1 MKRSGVASAIAAA
14 AVVVAVQTTA
24 AATAAVN
31 NDSGFGQQRRRRHAP
46 PRPMDAPDIDYGV
59 GVHPFDQYRHLY
71 DDRFAN
77 NGHQQ
82 RDLYNGESI
91 RRRRGNN
98 NKKSRMMKWLNNE
111 EHNNEKNDN
120 NNSSKNKQQRRQIQE
135 ETTPPTYIT
144 TTLNPSTD
152 SLYQPLRIQF
162 DVRHLIKE
170 MENERSSS
178 NTDFTKLTK
187 LYLLIYEILPMT
199 AQVWGDILRVIPVSG
214 GIYPLDSTKGSSAGA
229 WLPKNNDGNSGSD
242 GGTTKN
248 GGSGS
253 STPEADSVLY
263 DDPVRA
269 FYCPDDTTSGI
280 SGGADLLIY
289 ATVNRHC
296 GSGPPPGTSSNNNNN
311 NRRRRRLEETLAS
324 ALSCQRD
331 QYDRPVTGSIDFC
344 LSGMNGVSNID
355 VDAAIASK
363 ESMGLG
369 PTPNDFGENVIVGS
383 YGASMEWEGWYGKVV
398 DEDSPLEDNIY
409 VVQYAA
415 GVAIHGK
422 QREMI

>member
-1 MKRSGVASAIAAA
+1 
-14 AVVVAVQTTA
+14 
-24 AATAAVN
+24 
-31 NDSGFGQQRRRRHAP
+31 
-46 PRPMDAPDIDYGV
+46 
-59 GVHPFDQYRHLY
+59 
-71 DDRFAN
+71 
-77 NGHQQ
+77 
-82 RDLYNGESI
+82 
-91 RRRRGNN
+91 
-98 NKKSRMMKWLNNE
+98 MMKWLDNNV
-111 EHNNEKNDN
+111 EHNDEKNN
-120 NNSSKNKQQRRQIQE
+120 NNNNNSKNKQQQRQIQE
-135 ETTPPTYIT
+135 ETTTSPTYIT

-170 MENERSSS
+170 MENERSSSSSS

-229 WLPKNNDGNSGSD
+229 WLPKNDGTGESSESD
-242 GGTTKN
+242 GGTKN
-248 GGSGS
+248 GSGS
-253 STPEADSVLY
+253 TAEADSVLY

-296 GSGPPPGTSSNNNNN
+296 GSGPPPGTSNNNNN

-355 VDAAIASK
+355 VDTAIASK
-363 ESMGLG
+363 EGMGLG
-369 PTPNDFGENVIVGS
+369 LTPNDFGENVIVGS

-422 QREMI
+422 QERDRNPRSLRLRKNY

>member
-1 MKRSGVASAIAAA
+1 MTTSGP
-14 AVVVAVQTTA
+14 Q
-24 AATAAVN
+24 
-31 NDSGFGQQRRRRHAP
+31 
-46 PRPMDAPDIDYGV
+46 
-59 GVHPFDQYRHLY
+59 
-71 DDRFAN
+71 
-77 NGHQQ
+77 QQ
-82 RDLYNGESI
+82 RDLHNGESI
-91 RRRRGNN
+91 RRGRGNN
-98 NKKSRMMKWLNNE
+98 NNKSRMMKWLNNNVE
-111 EHNNEKNDN
+111 YNDEKNDN
-120 NNSSKNKQQRRQIQE
+120 NNDSKNKQQQRQMQE
-135 ETTPPTYIT
+135 ETTTPTPTYIT

-162 DVRHLIKE
+162 DVRHLIQE
-170 MENERSSS
+170 MENERSNSS

-214 GIYPLDSTKGSSAGA
+214 GIYPLDSTRGSNAGA
-229 WLPKNNDGNSGSD
+229 WLPKTNDGTSESSGSD
-242 GGTTKN
+242 GG
-248 GGSGS
+248 SGS
-253 STPEADSVLY
+253 TTAEADSVLY

-296 GSGPPPGTSSNNNNN
+296 GSGPPPGTSSNNNN
-311 NRRRRRLEETLAS
+311 RRRRLEQTLAS

-369 PTPNDFGENVIVGS
+369 LTPNDFNENVIVGS
-383 YGASMEWEGWYGKVV
+383 FGASMEWEGWYGKVV

-422 QREMI
+422 QERDRIPRSLYHPRSLRL